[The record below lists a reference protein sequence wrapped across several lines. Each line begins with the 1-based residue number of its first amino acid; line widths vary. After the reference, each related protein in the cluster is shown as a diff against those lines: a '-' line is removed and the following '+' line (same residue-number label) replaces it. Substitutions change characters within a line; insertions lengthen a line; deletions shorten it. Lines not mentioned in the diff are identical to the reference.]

1 MHSEEERLFFSTEDI
16 EMRTPDWLRPA
27 LYGGA
32 CGAIAVAAIGFS
44 PLGGWMTGGKAR
56 AMAADQSRS
65 DVIAALSVICVDQSK
80 RDPQLAEKV
89 AALKE
94 ASPWARGEAVIKNG
108 WATMP
113 GSTEG
118 SLDVARACADKVA
131 A

>member
-1 MHSEEERLFFSTEDI
+1 MK
-16 EMRTPDWLRPA
+16 TPDWLQPA

-32 CGAIAVAAIGFS
+32 CGAIALAAIGFS
-44 PLGGWMTGGKAR
+44 PVGGWTTGGKAR
-56 AMAADQSRS
+56 TMAADQARA
-65 DVIAALSVICVDQSK
+65 DVVAALSAICVDQSK
-80 RDPQLAEKV
+80 RDPQLSEKV
-89 AALKE
+89 ASLKE
-94 ASPWARGEAVIKNG
+94 ASPWARGEVVIKNG